1 MLRNRL
7 LILLGGCLLATSAA
21 WADDVGYIDCQNHPE
36 DTKVLGKAG
45 KTSDVVTAMPCGERF
60 TILLSGFFFTRIQTK
75 DGREGF
81 VYSNLISHD
90 RSATSVQQP
99 VRAPAS
105 TPISNVPA
113 TTATLAQAKLTTSA
127 QPQPAA
133 AQPVAAR
140 APAPAPTSSVLATTA
155 TLAQAKL
162 TTSVQPP
169 PAAAQPAAARAPA
182 PTSSVPAATATVVQ
196 PKAATPV
203 QPQPAAVQPV
213 PAPARAATSSVAATT
228 ATVVQPEPSPPPQ
241 PEPAPAQSAAHPPR
255 SKAAKTGLERS
266 IPSTR
271 KQPLVELFG
280 GYAFVRLDN
289 GGGYRSNLNGA
300 LGAFGWNVK
309 PWLQI
314 VADTSYNFVTVSGTK
329 TVLYG
334 NHFGPRYTHR
344 GRNKWGVTPFVEVL
358 FGGTRAD
365 ITVSG
370 TGGYN
375 TSDNSLSIKA
385 GGGLNINPSRHFEIR
400 LFDFDYYRTSF
411 GLNSHQNNYWASTG
425 IVVRL
430 FGGRS
435 E

>member
-99 VRAPAS
+99 ARAPAS

-113 TTATLAQAKLTTSA
+113 TTATLAQAKLTTSV

-133 AQPVAAR
+133 AQAVAAR
-140 APAPAPTSSVLATTA
+140 APAPARTSSVAATTA
-155 TLAQAKL
+155 TIAQSKPVA
-162 TTSVQPP
+162 SSQPP
-169 PAAAQPAAARAPA
+169 PAAVQPAPA
-182 PTSSVPAATATVVQ
+182 
-196 PKAATPV
+196 
-203 QPQPAAVQPV
+203 
-213 PAPARAATSSVAATT
+213 PAPARTPSVAATT

>member
-1 MLRNRL
+1 M
-7 LILLGGCLLATSAA
+7 
-21 WADDVGYIDCQNHPE
+21 
-36 DTKVLGKAG
+36 
-45 KTSDVVTAMPCGERF
+45 
-60 TILLSGFFFTRIQTK
+60 
-75 DGREGF
+75 
-81 VYSNLISHD
+81 
-90 RSATSVQQP
+90 
-99 VRAPAS
+99 
-105 TPISNVPA
+105 
-113 TTATLAQAKLTTSA
+113 
-127 QPQPAA
+127 
-133 AQPVAAR
+133 
-140 APAPAPTSSVLATTA
+140 
-155 TLAQAKL
+155 
-162 TTSVQPP
+162 
-169 PAAAQPAAARAPA
+169 
-182 PTSSVPAATATVVQ
+182 
-196 PKAATPV
+196 
-203 QPQPAAVQPV
+203 
-213 PAPARAATSSVAATT
+213 
-228 ATVVQPEPSPPPQ
+228 
-241 PEPAPAQSAAHPPR
+241 
-255 SKAAKTGLERS
+255 ERS

-289 GGGYRSNLNGA
+289 GGGYGSNLNGA

-385 GGGLNINPSRHFEIR
+385 GGGLDINPSRHFEIR

>member
-45 KTSDVVTAMPCGERF
+45 KTSDVVTSMPCGERF
-60 TILLSGFFFTRIQTK
+60 TILLTGFFFTRIQTK
-75 DGREGF
+75 DGSEGF

-127 QPQPAA
+127 QTAPAA
-133 AQPVAAR
+133 VQP
-140 APAPAPTSSVLATTA
+140 APAPARAATSSVPAARATVVQPKAA
-155 TLAQAKL
+155 TPA
-162 TTSVQPP
+162 QPP
-169 PAAAQPAAARAPA
+169 PAAVQPAPA
-182 PTSSVPAATATVVQ
+182 PARAATSSVPAATATVVQ
-196 PKAATPV
+196 PKAATPA
-203 QPQPAAVQPV
+203 QPPPAAAQPAAARA
-213 PAPARAATSSVAATT
+213 PAPTSSVAATT

-255 SKAAKTGLERS
+255 SKAAKTGMERS

-289 GGGYRSNLNGA
+289 GGGYGSNLNGA

-344 GRNKWGVTPFVEVL
+344 GRNKWGAAPFVEVL

-385 GGGLNINPSRHFEIR
+385 GGGLDINPSRHFEIR

-411 GLNSHQNNYWASTG
+411 GVNSHQSNYWASTG

>member
-99 VRAPAS
+99 ARAPAS
-105 TPISNVPA
+105 TPKSNVPA
-113 TTATLAQAKLTTSA
+113 TTAST
-127 QPQPAA
+127 
-133 AQPVAAR
+133 
-140 APAPAPTSSVLATTA
+140 
-155 TLAQAKL
+155 
-162 TTSVQPP
+162 QPP
-169 PAAAQPAAARAPA
+169 PAAVQPA
-182 PTSSVPAATATVVQ
+182 
-196 PKAATPV
+196 
-203 QPQPAAVQPV
+203 

-300 LGAFGWNVK
+300 LGAFVWNVK
-309 PWLQI
+309 PWLHI
-314 VADTSYNFVTVSGTK
+314 GADTSFNFVTVSGTK
-329 TVLYG
+329 T
-334 NHFGPRYTHR
+334 
-344 GRNKWGVTPFVEVL
+344 
-358 FGGTRAD
+358 
-365 ITVSG
+365 
-370 TGGYN
+370 
-375 TSDNSLSIKA
+375 
-385 GGGLNINPSRHFEIR
+385 
-400 LFDFDYYRTSF
+400 
-411 GLNSHQNNYWASTG
+411 
-425 IVVRL
+425 
-430 FGGRS
+430 
-435 E
+435 

>member
-45 KTSDVVTAMPCGERF
+45 KTSDVVTSMPCGERF
-60 TILLSGFFFTRIQTK
+60 TILLTGFFFTRIQTK
-75 DGREGF
+75 DGSEGF

-127 QPQPAA
+127 QTAPAA
-133 AQPVAAR
+133 VQP
-140 APAPAPTSSVLATTA
+140 APAPAR
-155 TLAQAKL
+155 
-162 TTSVQPP
+162 
-169 PAAAQPAAARAPA
+169 AA
-182 PTSSVPAATATVVQ
+182 TSSVPAATATVVQ

-255 SKAAKTGLERS
+255 SKAAKTGMERS

-289 GGGYRSNLNGA
+289 GGGYGSNLNGA

-411 GLNSHQNNYWASTG
+411 GVNSHQSNYWASTG

>member
-21 WADDVGYIDCQNHPE
+21 WADDVGYIHCQNHPE
-36 DTKVLGKAG
+36 DTKVLGQAG
-45 KTSDVVTAMPCGERF
+45 KTSEVVTSMPCGERF
-60 TILLSGFFFTRIQTK
+60 TILLTGFFFTRIQTK
-75 DGREGF
+75 DGSEGF

-127 QPQPAA
+127 Q
-133 AQPVAAR
+133 
-140 APAPAPTSSVLATTA
+140 TA
-155 TLAQAKL
+155 
-162 TTSVQPP
+162 
-169 PAAAQPAAARAPA
+169 
-182 PTSSVPAATATVVQ
+182 
-196 PKAATPV
+196 
-203 QPQPAAVQPV
+203 PAAVQPV

-289 GGGYRSNLNGA
+289 GGGYGSNLNGA

>member
-45 KTSDVVTAMPCGERF
+45 KTSDVVTSMPCGERF
-60 TILLSGFFFTRIQTK
+60 TILLTGFFFTRIQTK
-75 DGREGF
+75 DGSEGF

-113 TTATLAQAKLTTSA
+113 TTATLAQAKLTTSV

-133 AQPVAAR
+133 VQPVAAR
-140 APAPAPTSSVLATTA
+140 APAPAPTLSVPATTA
-155 TLAQAKL
+155 TV
-162 TTSVQPP
+162 VQPKAAT
-169 PAAAQPAAARAPA
+169 PAQPQPAAVQPAPA
-182 PTSSVPAATATVVQ
+182 PARAATSSVPAATATVVQ

-255 SKAAKTGLERS
+255 SKAAKTGMERS

-271 KQPLVELFG
+271 KQPLVE
-280 GYAFVRLDN
+280 
-289 GGGYRSNLNGA
+289 
-300 LGAFGWNVK
+300 
-309 PWLQI
+309 
-314 VADTSYNFVTVSGTK
+314 
-329 TVLYG
+329 
-334 NHFGPRYTHR
+334 
-344 GRNKWGVTPFVEVL
+344 L

-385 GGGLNINPSRHFEIR
+385 GGGLDINPSRHFEIR

>member
-7 LILLGGCLLATSAA
+7 LILLGGCLLTTSAA

-45 KTSDVVTAMPCGERF
+45 KTSEVVTSMPCGERL

-75 DGREGF
+75 DGSEGF

-99 VRAPAS
+99 ARAPAAA
-105 TPISNVPA
+105 PIANVPT
-113 TTATLAQAKLTTSA
+113 TTATLAQTKLTTSV

-133 AQPVAAR
+133 AQAVAAR
-140 APAPAPTSSVLATTA
+140 APAPAHTSSVAATTA
-155 TLAQAKL
+155 TIAQSKPVA
-162 TTSVQPP
+162 SSQPP
-169 PAAAQPAAARAPA
+169 PAAVQPAPA
-182 PTSSVPAATATVVQ
+182 
-196 PKAATPV
+196 
-203 QPQPAAVQPV
+203 
-213 PAPARAATSSVAATT
+213 PAPARTPSVAATT

-280 GYAFVRLDN
+280 GYAFARLDN
-289 GGGYRSNLNGA
+289 GGGYGSNLNGA

-344 GRNKWGVTPFVEVL
+344 GRNKWGATPFVEVL

-365 ITVSG
+365 TTVSG

-385 GGGLNINPSRHFEIR
+385 GGGLDINPSRHFEIR

-411 GLNSHQNNYWASTG
+411 GVNSHQNNYWASTG

>member
-1 MLRNRL
+1 
-7 LILLGGCLLATSAA
+7 
-21 WADDVGYIDCQNHPE
+21 
-36 DTKVLGKAG
+36 
-45 KTSDVVTAMPCGERF
+45 MPCGERF

-99 VRAPAS
+99 ARAPAS

-113 TTATLAQAKLTTSA
+113 TTATLAQAKLTTSV

-133 AQPVAAR
+133 VQPVAAR
-140 APAPAPTSSVLATTA
+140 APAPAPTL
-155 TLAQAKL
+155 
-162 TTSVQPP
+162 
-169 PAAAQPAAARAPA
+169 
-182 PTSSVPAATATVVQ
+182 SVPATTATVVQ
-196 PKAATPV
+196 PKAATPA
-203 QPQPAAVQPV
+203 QPQPAAVQPA
-213 PAPARAATSSVAATT
+213 PAPARAATSSIPAT
-228 ATVVQPEPSPPPQ
+228 
-241 PEPAPAQSAAHPPR
+241 PAPAQSAARPPR

-289 GGGYRSNLNGA
+289 GGGYGSNLNGA

-344 GRNKWGVTPFVEVL
+344 GRNKWGATPFVEVL

-365 ITVSG
+365 TTVSG

-385 GGGLNINPSRHFEIR
+385 GGGLDINPSRHFEIR

-411 GLNSHQNNYWASTG
+411 GVNSHQNNYWASTG